1 VTDQS
6 LTEDLLLWERRVWD
20 ALVSGD
26 KAADEA
32 LIHPDFLG
40 VYSDGFHGR
49 EAHAGQLDNGPT
61 VESYSLSD
69 ARTLVVGPD
78 HALLSYRASFRRA
91 GKSEDEVM
99 YVSSL
104 WRRDGD
110 GWVNLFSQDTVG
122 E

>member
-1 VTDQS
+1 MPDQS

-32 LIHPDFLG
+32 LIHPGFLG

-49 EAHAGQLDNGPT
+49 DAHAGQLDNGPT

-69 ARTLVVGPD
+69 ARAMEAGPD
-78 HALLSYRASFRRA
+78 HALLSYRASFRRV
-91 GKSEDEVM
+91 GKAEDEVM

-104 WRRDGD
+104 WRRAGD
-110 GWVNLFSQDTVG
+110 GWVNLFSQDTAG
-122 E
+122 A